1 MTTKKLIKCI
11 FMGLACM
18 FTGILYGQSQDVSNS
33 NYDAHDLW
41 FPFFYTHYGN
51 QYRSSNGTPGPEYWQ
66 NTVDYNIHAN
76 LDTTDKRITASVN
89 IDYTNNSPDNLSF
102 VWLHMDQNI
111 FKKDSRGSATQD
123 VDGGRFANTDY
134 TKGYELKSVKVNG
147 RDADYIVNDTRMKIR
162 LSDALTAAGGKL
174 KIAIE
179 YAFTIPKYGQDRMGL
194 LNTENGWI
202 YEIAQWYPRMCVY
215 DDIKGWNTMPYLGA
229 GEFYLEYGDINYSI
243 TAPSN
248 MIIVG
253 AGELTNP
260 DEVLTKEEEK
270 RLKEA
275 SQSDETVFIRT
286 QEEVENQEKRFN
298 KDKLTWKF
306 HMTNTRDVA
315 WAASKA
321 FIWDAAKINLPEGK
335 TALAQSAYPVES
347 AGMDAWGRSTEYT
360 KATIERYSEEW
371 FPFPYKTATNVAGIV
386 HGMEYPGFVFCS
398 SKSSGKGL
406 WNVTNHEF
414 GHTWFPMIVGSNERK
429 YAWMDEGF
437 NTFINDLA
445 TYWFNG
451 GEYRGKQLNQAN
463 AARVFRNGIDP
474 LLTIPS
480 VIQSYSLGVTAY
492 YKPAMSLHVL
502 RDVVLGKER
511 FDHAFKGYVHT
522 WAFKHPS
529 PWDFFRYMENA
540 AGEQLDWFWR
550 EWFFTNDKLDQGIK
564 SVKYVDGDP
573 AKGALITIENLDKM
587 ALPAIIQVT
596 EKNGKDSTFKLP
608 VEIWQRGGVWT
619 FKYPSTGKLKSVI
632 LDPEKK
638 LPDVNVENNE
648 WKKVEEKPVPQ
659 GVTAQAVIEKY
670 IQAIGG
676 ADKIRSIHDI
686 TMLASSSVQGQNIQ
700 FKRTYLPPD
709 CFKMVVSLP
718 DMNDK
723 EVSKIVVN
731 GDQVSVEQMGRSVPV
746 NEQMKKQLKANTRM
760 FSALQYLNGG
770 AQMTVEAIVPV
781 NGEDTYEVVITK
793 ENGHK
798 VTSYFA
804 VNSGLKL
811 KEVEKGSAEGLSGKS
826 VKRVSTYSDYK
837 TVDGIKFPYQIGSN
851 SGGMNMIMQV
861 DDIKI
866 DSGLSKDDF

>member
-1 MTTKKLIKCI
+1 
-11 FMGLACM
+11 
-18 FTGILYGQSQDVSNS
+18 
-33 NYDAHDLW
+33 
-41 FPFFYTHYGN
+41 
-51 QYRSSNGTPGPEYWQ
+51 
-66 NTVDYNIHAN
+66 
-76 LDTTDKRITASVN
+76 
-89 IDYTNNSPDNLSF
+89 
-102 VWLHMDQNI
+102 
-111 FKKDSRGSATQD
+111 
-123 VDGGRFANTDY
+123 
-134 TKGYELKSVKVNG
+134 
-147 RDADYIVNDTRMKIR
+147 YIVNDTRMKIR

-371 FPFPYKTATNVAGIV
+371 FPFPYNTATNVVGIV

-398 SKSSGKGL
+398 SESSGKGL

-451 GEYRGKQLNQAN
+451 GEYREKQLNQAN

-474 LLTIPS
+474 LLT
-480 VIQSYSLGVTAY
+480 
-492 YKPAMSLHVL
+492 
-502 RDVVLGKER
+502 
-511 FDHAFKGYVHT
+511 
-522 WAFKHPS
+522 
-529 PWDFFRYMENA
+529 
-540 AGEQLDWFWR
+540 
-550 EWFFTNDKLDQGIK
+550 
-564 SVKYVDGDP
+564 
-573 AKGALITIENLDKM
+573 
-587 ALPAIIQVT
+587 
-596 EKNGKDSTFKLP
+596 
-608 VEIWQRGGVWT
+608 
-619 FKYPSTGKLKSVI
+619 
-632 LDPEKK
+632 
-638 LPDVNVENNE
+638 
-648 WKKVEEKPVPQ
+648 
-659 GVTAQAVIEKY
+659 
-670 IQAIGG
+670 
-676 ADKIRSIHDI
+676 
-686 TMLASSSVQGQNIQ
+686 
-700 FKRTYLPPD
+700 
-709 CFKMVVSLP
+709 
-718 DMNDK
+718 
-723 EVSKIVVN
+723 
-731 GDQVSVEQMGRSVPV
+731 
-746 NEQMKKQLKANTRM
+746 
-760 FSALQYLNGG
+760 
-770 AQMTVEAIVPV
+770 
-781 NGEDTYEVVITK
+781 
-793 ENGHK
+793 
-798 VTSYFA
+798 
-804 VNSGLKL
+804 
-811 KEVEKGSAEGLSGKS
+811 
-826 VKRVSTYSDYK
+826 
-837 TVDGIKFPYQIGSN
+837 
-851 SGGMNMIMQV
+851 
-861 DDIKI
+861 
-866 DSGLSKDDF
+866 